1 MSVEATSRSASEAR
15 PAYASDYEES
25 RGTGWLVFAGAM
37 LAIVGTL
44 NVIGGI
50 GAISNSKFF
59 VNDAKY
65 VFGSLNTW
73 GWVALTFGV
82 AQVLTA
88 FGVWARSTAAA
99 WLGMLFVSLNAVAQ
113 LLDIPA
119 YPFWSLALF
128 TLDILILYGLAA
140 YGGRR

>member
-1 MSVEATSRSASEAR
+1 MSVEASYKEAAEAR
-15 PAYASDYEES
+15 STHRRDHEEE
-25 RGTGWLVFAGAM
+25 RGAGWLLFAGTM
-37 LAIVGTL
+37 LAVVGTL
-44 NVIGGI
+44 NMIGGI
-50 GAISNSKFF
+50 AAISDSKFY

-88 FGVWARSTAAA
+88 FGVWARSTAAT
-99 WLGMLFVSLNAVAQ
+99 WLGIVFVSFNAVAQ
-113 LLDIPA
+113 LLAIPA
-119 YPFWSLALF
+119 YPLWSLSLF
-128 TLDILILYGLAA
+128 ALDILILYGLAA

>member
-1 MSVEATSRSASEAR
+1 MSVEARPDAQGRASYAR
-15 PAYASDYEES
+15 AHEDES
-25 RGTGWLVFAGAM
+25 RGAGWLIFAGTM
-37 LAIVGTL
+37 LAIVGVL

-65 VFGSLNTW
+65 VFGSLNAW

-88 FGVWARSTAAA
+88 SGVWARSSAAA
-99 WLGMLFVSLNAVAQ
+99 VFGMFFVGLNAIAQ

-119 YPFWSLALF
+119 YPLWSLALF
-128 TLDILILYGLAA
+128 SLDILILYGLAA